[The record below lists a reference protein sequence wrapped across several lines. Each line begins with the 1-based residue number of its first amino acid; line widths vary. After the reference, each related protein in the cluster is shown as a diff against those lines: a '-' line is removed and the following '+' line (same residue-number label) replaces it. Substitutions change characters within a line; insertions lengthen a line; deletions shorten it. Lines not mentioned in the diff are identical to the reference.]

1 MLTKRLPPP
10 KRRVFPRKFKQPPP
24 PPRTVVDWQAAAK
37 TSNVGGDDRI
47 KLHVTANPKKPGS
60 EAADMFSKYQDGQ
73 TVDEAMKAG
82 VTAEALAYDRKRGH
96 VTLHPLPDFMRLL
109 VMAAAA

>member
-1 MLTKRLPPP
+1 
-10 KRRVFPRKFKQPPP
+10 VFPRKLKKAASPP
-24 PPRTVVDWQAAAK
+24 PPRVDWQAAAS
-37 TSNVGGDDRI
+37 THDIGGGHRL

-60 EAADMFSKYQDGQ
+60 AAADLFSKYADGM

-82 VTAEALAYDRKRGH
+82 ITAEALAYDRKRGH